1 MLHAQGQ
8 HCTSRRSFTRYTQLY
23 VNPVIRSLHFS
34 IKQTIFSALHDCD
47 LVLLGDMQYMS
58 MGHTRGNSPTLELYG
73 FLRALYHV
81 VSAGL
86 TVSRVVTDEHTQIKN
101 FFSK

>member
-1 MLHAQGQ
+1 
-8 HCTSRRSFTRYTQLY
+8 
-23 VNPVIRSLHFS
+23 
-34 IKQTIFSALHDCD
+34 
-47 LVLLGDMQYMS
+47 
-58 MGHTRGNSPTLELYG
+58 MGHTSTYGAYSLMDYATGYIVTTDLLDRRETRGNSPTLELYG

-86 TVSRVVTDEHTQIKN
+86 TVSRVVTDEHTQIKK